1 MKPNL
6 TQSRLQQL
14 LDYSPDTGVFAWKIA
29 NSKRV
34 HVGDV
39 AGSPSIKGYVLIGI
53 DGRVYRAHRL
63 AWLYV
68 HGSWPEHY
76 IDHIN
81 GVVTD
86 NRIENLRDVSNTIN
100 MENQK
105 YAPSHNKSCGVLG
118 VSREKNHRRW
128 RAVITSQGKQ
138 IHIGYFDTIEEAEQ
152 AYVSAKRKLHVGC
165 TI

>member
-1 MKPNL
+1 MKQHL
-6 TQSRLQQL
+6 TQARLQQL
-14 LDYSPDTGVFAWKIA
+14 LEYFVETGLFKWKVA
-29 NSKRV
+29 NSQRV
-34 HVGDV
+34 HIGDI

-53 DGRVYRAHRL
+53 DGKVYRGHRL

-68 HGSWPEHY
+68 YGEWPVHY

-100 MENQK
+100 IENQK
-105 YAPSHNKSCGVLG
+105 NAPISNQSCGVLG

-128 RAVITSQGKQ
+128 RAVITSQGRQ
-138 IHIGYFDTIEEAEQ
+138 RHIGYFDTIEQAQEAYLTE
-152 AYVSAKRKLHVGC
+152 KRKLHVGC